1 MAKIGGG
8 GRSFFPPYSQYL
20 LPTKSLPPYL
30 SSRQKFATRIF
41 LPAKSN
47 SPSYRAYSSTTLSHP
62 SPSPRTMTMA
72 PRRAGLQLLRIIVLV
87 AVLLSVIGHHLI
99 LISPFSDPDQAAAQI
114 NQKNVVG
121 TGASYQWPTWH
132 NERTIAVTTLGET
145 KFARCDVHTVSTVLV
160 LMLPSIRQSHLN
172 NLFVYFLDDHRY

>member
-1 MAKIGGG
+1 MRMCGKDWWWWAI
-8 GRSFFPPYSQYL
+8 FPP
-20 LPTKSLPPYL
+20 KVCH
-30 SSRQKFATRIF
+30 RIF
-41 LPAKSN
+41 LPAKSLPPE
-47 SPSYRAYSSTTLSHP
+47 SFFPPKVIHLLTVRTPLPSLSTLSHP